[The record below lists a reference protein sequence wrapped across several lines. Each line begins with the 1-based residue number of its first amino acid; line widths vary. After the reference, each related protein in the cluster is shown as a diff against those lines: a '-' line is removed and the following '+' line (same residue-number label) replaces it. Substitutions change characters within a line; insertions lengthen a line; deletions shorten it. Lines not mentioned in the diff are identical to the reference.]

1 LFAAAQVPLMLM
13 LWRGSEDPL
22 QSVPTAKQDVGS
34 SIAQGPSHDQL
45 DTAAVAEGTSNTSPP
60 STRLCSRRTAATT
73 QQQQQQPQQQESE
86 LGQEQLQ
93 QVDHREAMQQHSLIP
108 CLWCAASFLVCASA
122 LLALSDHMLQQ
133 HPSSQCIGP
142 LLAAVKGSLGSNT
155 AAAVLEQVAQCW
167 AGRVYGW
174 VLLLRDLTPNMGMW
188 WYFFTEVFTEFQPFF
203 LFVFHS
209 FSLSLL
215 VPMAI
220 RFPQRPLFVTWV
232 QLFMTCMF
240 RPYACVGDMVPWL
253 ALLPLL
259 QQQLQSL
266 KLKMFLINSFVLLM
280 VLGPAMWH
288 QWIVLDSANANFF
301 YSITLLLGVW
311 NTVFLLQMLRLTVLL
326 DRWLAGK
333 GPPPILV
340 SADGDEVSSTGI
352 AQYAAALQAQVVGSD
367 KQAAGP

>member
-1 LFAAAQVPLMLM
+1 MQ
-13 LWRGSEDPL
+13 E
-22 QSVPTAKQDVGS
+22 
-34 SIAQGPSHDQL
+34 
-45 DTAAVAEGTSNTSPP
+45 
-60 STRLCSRRTAATT
+60 
-73 QQQQQQPQQQESE
+73 QQQQQQQIQQEQSE
-86 LGQEQLQ
+86 LGSEQLQ
-93 QVDHREAMQQHSLIP
+93 QVDLEAAVQQHSLIP
-108 CLWCAASFLVCASA
+108 CIWCAASFLVCASA
-122 LLALSDHMLQQ
+122 LLVLSDHMLQQ

-142 LLAAVKGSLGSNT
+142 LLAAVQGSQGSSI
-155 AAAVLEQVAQCW
+155 AAAEQLAHCW

-209 FSLSLL
+209 FSLILL

-232 QLFMTCMF
+232 QLFMSCMF

-311 NTVFLLQMLRLTVLL
+311 NTVFLLQMLRLTVVL

-333 GPPPILV
+333 GPPPVLV
-340 SADGDEVSSTGI
+340 AADRREVHNEGI
-352 AQYAAALQAQVVGSD
+352 ARYAAALQAQVVGAE
-367 KQAAGP
+367 KQA